1 MWDQLPNHFKTG
13 MTVALCMAVGVAAAG
28 FVLSFVALR
37 EVAANPVTGWSDR
50 VTWIFPFCLD
60 AALITAEVIYI
71 VFGMVRGQNRA
82 LPLFFML
89 AFAAATVWFNV
100 ERVPVSWRPVTAIP
114 PVAGVCMTL
123 LIGSLLKVF
132 ARMTGRALTVD
143 APPSYPGV
151 VYGSIRRG
159 DETDIPSWA
168 PSAIGQNGQPH
179 GGGETPTKRLSVEA
193 YLDEHDDGNLTVG
206 RAWKGIRAAGLD
218 VSQRYVGDIMAARK
232 HSNGSR
238 S

>member
-132 ARMTGRALTVD
+132 ARMTGRSLTVD

-159 DETDIPSWA
+159 DETDMPMSMQQRDTQT
-168 PSAIGQNGQPH
+168 GQD
-179 GGGETPTKRLSVEA
+179 ELTKAAAGRA
-193 YLDEHDDGNLTVG
+193 YLASLDRTELNRMTRRQLAADLSAQGVPIDESYAG
-206 RAWKGIRAAGLD
+206 RILGQYR
-218 VSQRYVGDIMAARK
+218 
-232 HSNGSR
+232 SNGHR
-238 S
+238 